1 MKRELLSGCFQA
13 HTVKIRPPQ
22 DVDVLVVLDFG
33 NPSSRPKTDY
43 KLGRPATKKIG
54 TRASKIEDGEDVDN
68 LWNPDEDKNDDQHNI
83 NH

>member
-33 NPSSRPKTDY
+33 NSP
-43 KLGRPATKKIG
+43 LG